1 MPKGFKGAPQIFR
14 ILVSLHPC
22 KFRVNIYFRMI
33 SVSNVS
39 LQYGKRVLFDEV
51 NVNFTPGNCYG
62 IIGANGAGKTTFMKI
77 LSGEIE
83 PTKGKVNILPGMRMS
98 VLKQN
103 HNEYNAYTVLDT
115 VLMGNK
121 RLYQIMK
128 EKDLIYAKADFS
140 EEDGL
145 KASELEGEFAEM
157 NGWNAESEASELLT
171 NLGVDPSSHH
181 KLVMELSGKEKV
193 KTLLAQALFGNPDI
207 LLLDEPTNDLDV
219 ETISWLE
226 DFLADFQNTVIVISH
241 DRHFL
246 DAVCTNICDI
256 DYGKM
261 SVYTGNYTFWYQM
274 SQLQLKQRS
283 DQNKKIEDKRAELQE
298 FVRRFSANASKS
310 RQATSRKK
318 LLEKLTVDEIP
329 ASTRKYP
336 GIIFRQER
344 EAGDQLL
351 LVENLSK
358 NTSDGNVLFK
368 DVNINVKKGD
378 KIAFISR
385 NQTAVSS
392 LFEVLAEENKDYKGK
407 FTFGTTIYKAYLP
420 NDNRKYFE
428 TDLNLID
435 WLRQFS
441 KDKDETYIRGFLGKM
456 LFGGEEV
463 LKKCS
468 VLSGGE
474 KVRCMTSRM
483 MLYNPNFLILDE
495 PTNHLDLESIIAYND
510 ALKDYPGT
518 ILFTSHDHQLMQ
530 TVANRIIELTPN
542 GIIDKACTY
551 DEYLE
556 NPQLKELRTKMYN

>member
-1 MPKGFKGAPQIFR
+1 
-14 ILVSLHPC
+14 
-22 KFRVNIYFRMI
+22 MI
-33 SVSNVS
+33 SASNIS

-62 IIGANGAGKTTFMKI
+62 IIGANGAGKSTFMKI

-83 PTKGKVNILPGMRMS
+83 PTKGRVTILPGMRMS

-103 HNEYNAYTVLDT
+103 HFEFNEFTVLDT

-128 EKDLIYAKADFS
+128 EKDAIYAKADFS
-140 EEDGL
+140 DADGI

-157 NGWNAESEASELLT
+157 NGWNADSEAAELLT
-171 NLGVDPSSHH
+171 NLGVMPISHG
-181 KLVMELSGKEKV
+181 KLVKELSGKEKV

-207 LLLDEPTNDLDV
+207 LMLDEPTNDLDV

-226 DFLADFQNTVIVISH
+226 NFLADFQNTVIVISH

-261 SVYTGNYTFWYQM
+261 SIYTGNYSFWYHM

-283 DQNKKIEDKRAELQE
+283 DANKKIEDKRAELQE

-310 RQATSRKK
+310 SQATSRKK
-318 LLEKLTVDEIP
+318 LLEKLTIDEIP

-336 GIIFRQER
+336 GIIFKQER
-344 EAGDQLL
+344 EVGDQIL
-351 LVENLSK
+351 LVEHLSK
-358 NTSDGNVLFK
+358 TNKDGKTLFK
-368 DVNINVKKGD
+368 EVNINVTKGD
-378 KIAFISR
+378 KIAFVSR
-385 NQTAVSS
+385 NQLAVSGF
-392 LFEVLAEENKDYKGK
+392 FEVLAGEDSDFKGK
-407 FTFGTTIYKAYLP
+407 FTFGTTIHKAFLP
-420 NDNRKYFE
+420 NDNHKFFQS
-428 TDLNLID
+428 DLNLID

-456 LFGGEEV
+456 LFSGEEV
-463 LKKCS
+463 MKKCN

-483 MLYNPNFLILDE
+483 MLLNPNLLILDE

-510 ALKDYPGT
+510 ALKDYSGVVF
-518 ILFTSHDHQLMQ
+518 FTSHDHQLMQ
-530 TVANRIIELTPN
+530 TVANRIIELTPK
-542 GIIDKACTY
+542 GIIDKSCTY

-556 NPQLKELRTKMYN
+556 NAAVKEQRKKMYVD

>member
-1 MPKGFKGAPQIFR
+1 
-14 ILVSLHPC
+14 
-22 KFRVNIYFRMI
+22 MI

-62 IIGANGAGKTTFMKI
+62 VIGANGAGKSTFMKI

-83 PTKGKVNILPGMRMS
+83 PTKGRVSILPGMRMS

-103 HNEYNAYTVLDT
+103 HFEYNEFTVLDT
-115 VLMGNK
+115 VMMGNK
-121 RLYQIMK
+121 RLYQIIK
-128 EKDLIYAKADFS
+128 EKELIYAKPDFS
-140 EEDGL
+140 DADGI
-145 KASELEGEFAEM
+145 KASELEAEFAEI
-157 NGWNAESEASELLT
+157 NGWNAENEAAEMLT
-171 NLGVDPSSHH
+171 NMGVGPEKHGR
-181 KLVMELSGKEKV
+181 LVKELTGKEKV

-219 ETISWLE
+219 ETITWLE
-226 DFLADFQNTVIVISH
+226 NFLADFTNTVIVISH

-261 SVYTGNYTFWYQM
+261 NIYTGNYAFWYQM

-318 LLEKLTVDEIP
+318 LLDKLTVDEIP
-329 ASTRKYP
+329 ASNRKYP
-336 GIIFRQER
+336 AIIFKQER
-344 EAGDQLL
+344 EAGDQIL

-358 NTSDGNVLFK
+358 SGGDGILFK
-368 DVNINVKKGD
+368 DVNINMKKGD
-378 KIAFISR
+378 KIAVISR
-385 NQTAVSS
+385 NQLAVSG
-392 LFEVLAEENKDYKGK
+392 FFAVLADEDKDYKGK
-407 FTFGTTIYKAYLP
+407 YTFGTTIYKAYLP
-420 NDNRKYFE
+420 NDNHKYFQD
-428 TDLNLID
+428 DLNLID

-441 KDKDETYIRGFLGKM
+441 KEKDETYIRGFLGKM
-456 LFGGEEV
+456 LFSGEEV

-483 MLYNPNFLILDE
+483 MLSNPNLLILDE

-510 ALKDYPGT
+510 ALKDYSGT
-518 ILFTSHDHQLMQ
+518 ILFTSHDHQLTQ
-530 TVANRIIELTPN
+530 TVANRIIELTPK
-542 GIIDKACTY
+542 GIIDKTCTY

-556 NPQLKELRTKMYN
+556 NPAIHEQREKMYA

>member
-1 MPKGFKGAPQIFR
+1 
-14 ILVSLHPC
+14 
-22 KFRVNIYFRMI
+22 MI
-33 SVSNVS
+33 SANNVS

-62 IIGANGAGKTTFMKI
+62 IIGANGAGKSTFMKI

-83 PTKGKVNILPGMRMS
+83 PTKGKVSILPGMRMS

-103 HNEYNAYTVLDT
+103 HFEFNEFTVLDT

-121 RLYQIMK
+121 RLFQVMK
-128 EKDLIYAKADFS
+128 EKDAIYAKADFS
-140 EEDGL
+140 DADGI
-145 KASELEGEFAEM
+145 KASELEAEFAEM
-157 NGWNAESEASELLT
+157 NGWNADSEAAELLT
-171 NLGVDPSSHH
+171 NLGVMPDNHY
-181 KLVMELSGKEKV
+181 KQVKDLSGKDKV

-207 LLLDEPTNDLDV
+207 LMLDEPTNDLDV
-219 ETISWLE
+219 ETIGWLE
-226 DFLADFQNTVIVISH
+226 NFLADFQNTVIVISH

-256 DYGKM
+256 DFGKM
-261 SVYTGNYTFWYQM
+261 SVYTGNYSFWYHM

-283 DQNKKIEDKRAELQE
+283 DANKKIEDKRAELQE

-336 GIIFRQER
+336 GIIFKQER
-344 EAGDQLL
+344 EVGDQVLHI
-351 LVENLSK
+351 EHLSK
-358 NTSDGNVLFK
+358 TNKDGIVLFK
-368 DVNINVKKGD
+368 EVNINVKKGD
-378 KIAFISR
+378 KIAFISK
-385 NQTAVSS
+385 NQLAVSS
-392 LFEVLAEENKDYKGK
+392 LFEILAEEDKEYKGK

-420 NDNRKYFE
+420 NDNQKYFQS
-428 TDLNLID
+428 DLNLID

-441 KDKDETYIRGFLGKM
+441 KEKDETYIRGFLGKM
-456 LFGGEEV
+456 LFSGEEV
-463 LKKCS
+463 LKKCN

-483 MLYNPNFLILDE
+483 MLMNPNLLILDE
-495 PTNHLDLESIIAYND
+495 PTNHLDLESITSYND
-510 ALKDYPGT
+510 ALKDYPGVV
-518 ILFTSHDHQLMQ
+518 LFTSHDHQLMQ
-530 TVANRIIELTPN
+530 TVANRIIELTPK
-542 GIIDKACTY
+542 GMIDKECTY

-556 NPQLKELRTKMYN
+556 STTIAEQRKKMYA

>member
-1 MPKGFKGAPQIFR
+1 
-14 ILVSLHPC
+14 
-22 KFRVNIYFRMI
+22 MI
-33 SVSNVS
+33 SASNVS

-51 NVNFTPGNCYG
+51 NVNFTAGNCYG

-77 LSGEIE
+77 LSGEID
-83 PTKGKVNILPGMRMS
+83 PTKGRVNILPGMRMS
-98 VLKQN
+98 TLKQN
-103 HNEYNAYTVLDT
+103 HFEYNEYTVLDT
-115 VLMGNK
+115 VMMGNK
-121 RLYQIMK
+121 RLYQIIK
-128 EKDLIYAKADFS
+128 EKEAIYAKPDFS
-140 EEDGL
+140 DADGI

-157 NGWNAESEASELLT
+157 NGWNADSEAAEMLT
-171 NLGVDPSSHH
+171 NMGVMPAMHSR
-181 KLVMELSGKEKV
+181 LVKDLTGKEKV

-226 DFLADFQNTVIVISH
+226 NFLADFTNTVIVISH

-256 DYGKM
+256 DFGKL
-261 SVYTGNYTFWYQM
+261 SIYTGNYSFWYHM

-283 DQNKKIEDKRAELQE
+283 DANKKIEDKRLELQE

-310 RQATSRKK
+310 SQATSRKK

-336 GIIFRQER
+336 GIIFKQER

-351 LVENLSK
+351 LIENLNKS
-358 NTSDGNVLFK
+358 NADGVVFK
-368 DVNINVKKGD
+368 DVNINVRKGD
-378 KIAFISR
+378 KIAFISK
-385 NQTAVSS
+385 NQLAVSS
-392 LFEVLAEENKDYKGK
+392 LFSVLADEDTDFKGT

-420 NDNRKYFE
+420 NDNHKYFQNA
-428 TDLNLID
+428 DLNLID

-456 LFGGEEV
+456 LFSGEEV
-463 LKKCS
+463 LKKCN

-483 MLYNPNFLILDE
+483 MLLNPNFLILDE

-510 ALKDYPGT
+510 ALKDYAGT

-530 TVANRIIELTPN
+530 TVANRIIELTPK
-542 GIIDKACTY
+542 GIIDKVCTY

-556 NPQLKELRTKMYN
+556 NPAIKEQREKMYK

>member
-1 MPKGFKGAPQIFR
+1 
-14 ILVSLHPC
+14 
-22 KFRVNIYFRMI
+22 MI
-33 SVSNVS
+33 SASNVS

-51 NVNFTPGNCYG
+51 NVNFTAGNCYG

-83 PTKGKVNILPGMRMS
+83 PTKGRVNILPGMRMS

-103 HNEYNAYTVLDT
+103 HFEYNDYTVLDT
-115 VLMGNK
+115 VVMGNK

-140 EEDGL
+140 DADGIR
-145 KASELEGEFAEM
+145 ASELEGEFAEM
-157 NGWNAESEASELLT
+157 NGWNAESEAAEMLT
-171 NLGVDPSSHH
+171 NMGVAPDTHG
-181 KLVMELSGKEKV
+181 KLVKDLSGKEKV

-226 DFLADFQNTVIVISH
+226 NFLADFVNTVIVISH

-261 SVYTGNYTFWYQM
+261 SIYTGNYSFWYHM
-274 SQLQLKQRS
+274 SQLQLKQRT

-310 RQATSRKK
+310 SQATSRKK

-336 GIIFRQER
+336 GIIFKQER
-344 EAGDQLL
+344 DAGDQLL
-351 LVENLSK
+351 LVENLNK
-358 NTSDGNVLFK
+358 ANADGKVLFK
-368 DVNINVKKGD
+368 DVNINVRKGD

-385 NQTAVSS
+385 NQISVSS
-392 LFEVLAEENKDYKGK
+392 LFEALAGEDENYKGK

-420 NDNRKYFE
+420 NDNHKYFQS
-428 TDLNLID
+428 DLNLID

-456 LFGGEEV
+456 LFSGEEV

-483 MLYNPNFLILDE
+483 MLFNPNFLILDE

-518 ILFTSHDHQLMQ
+518 ILFTSHDHQLVQ
-530 TVANRIIELTPN
+530 TVANRIIEITPK
-542 GIIDKACTY
+542 GIIDKVSTY

-556 NPQLKELRTKMYN
+556 NSAVLEMRKQLYS